1 MPVLSCQCEVLL
13 ICCTMS
19 TGLRILFIKIIP
31 SFQGDLRMSANT
43 KIVVLRRKEL
53 LYTGIFAALGVL
65 FVILLLM
72 LLLPGK
78 AADTSGAPDS
88 PDSTAETVMPDNV
101 ADLGRS
107 SQFSAA
113 EDASTGAVADAEP
126 VLDSASGAVDNAGAV
141 LDSVSGSAGT
151 GNTYIPGIYTTELIL
166 GSETVNVE
174 VIVNDHAITSLSLAD
189 PDETLTTMYPLL
201 EPTMDSLSEQ
211 ICETQDLSQVTYSAE
226 TRYTSLVLLE
236 AVKASLEKA
245 KPSATPEAASTPAAS
260 PENSAATSPETDGKT
275 TEPTKMPTADIN
287 PAA

>member
-1 MPVLSCQCEVLL
+1 
-13 ICCTMS
+13 
-19 TGLRILFIKIIP
+19 
-31 SFQGDLRMSANT
+31 MSANT

-174 VIVNDHAITSLSLAD
+174 VIVSDHAITSVSLAD
-189 PDETLTTMYPLL
+189 PSETLTTMYPLL
-201 EPTMDSLSEQ
+201 ESTMESLNDQ
-211 ICETQDLSQVTYSAE
+211 LCEMQDPEQVTYSAE

-245 KPSATPEAASTPAAS
+245 KPKATPEATGAPDATNAPTAS
-260 PENSAATSPETDGKT
+260 PNVPK
-275 TEPTKMPTADIN
+275 ADIN

>member
-1 MPVLSCQCEVLL
+1 
-13 ICCTMS
+13 
-19 TGLRILFIKIIP
+19 
-31 SFQGDLRMSANT
+31 MSANT

-78 AADTSGAPDS
+78 GADASSGTPDS
-88 PDSTAETVMPDNV
+88 PDGTAETAMPDNV

-126 VLDSASGAVDNAGAV
+126 VLDNASGPV
-141 LDSVSGSAGT
+141 GT
-151 GNTYIPGIYTTELIL
+151 DNTYIPGIYTTELIL

-245 KPSATPEAASTPAAS
+245 KPSATPEAVSTPTAS
-260 PENSAATSPETDGKT
+260 PENSATTSPETDGKT
-275 TEPTKMPTADIN
+275 AEPTKVPTADIN

>member
-1 MPVLSCQCEVLL
+1 
-13 ICCTMS
+13 
-19 TGLRILFIKIIP
+19 
-31 SFQGDLRMSANT
+31 MSANT

>member
-1 MPVLSCQCEVLL
+1 
-13 ICCTMS
+13 
-19 TGLRILFIKIIP
+19 
-31 SFQGDLRMSANT
+31 MSANT

-88 PDSTAETVMPDNV
+88 PDSTAETAMPDNV
-101 ADLGRS
+101 ADLGRIP
-107 SQFSAA
+107 QSAQT
-113 EDASTGAVADAEP
+113 EDVSTGAVAD
-126 VLDSASGAVDNAGAV
+126 
-141 LDSVSGSAGT
+141 T

-174 VIVNDHAITSLSLAD
+174 VIVNDHAITSVSLAD
-189 PDETLTTMYPLL
+189 ASEALTTMYPLL
-201 EPTMDSLSEQ
+201 ETTMESLNDQ
-211 ICETQDLSQVTYSAE
+211 LCEMQDPEQVTYSAE

-245 KPSATPEAASTPAAS
+245 KPKATPEATDATNAPAAS
-260 PENSAATSPETDGKT
+260 PNVPK
-275 TEPTKMPTADIN
+275 ADIN

>member
-1 MPVLSCQCEVLL
+1 
-13 ICCTMS
+13 
-19 TGLRILFIKIIP
+19 
-31 SFQGDLRMSANT
+31 MSANT

-101 ADLGRS
+101 ADV
-107 SQFSAA
+107 
-113 EDASTGAVADAEP
+113 STGAVAD
-126 VLDSASGAVDNAGAV
+126 
-141 LDSVSGSAGT
+141 T

-174 VIVNDHAITSLSLAD
+174 VIVSDHAITSVSLAD
-189 PDETLTTMYPLL
+189 PSETLTTMYPLL
-201 EPTMDSLSEQ
+201 ESTMESLNDQ
-211 ICETQDLSQVTYSAE
+211 LCEMQDPEQVTYSAE

-245 KPSATPEAASTPAAS
+245 KPKATPEATGAPDATNAPAAS
-260 PENSAATSPETDGKT
+260 PNVPK
-275 TEPTKMPTADIN
+275 ADIN

>member
-1 MPVLSCQCEVLL
+1 
-13 ICCTMS
+13 
-19 TGLRILFIKIIP
+19 
-31 SFQGDLRMSANT
+31 MSANT

-78 AADTSGAPDS
+78 GADTSSGTPDS
-88 PDSTAETVMPDNV
+88 PDGTAAAEMPDNV
-101 ADLGRS
+101 ADV
-107 SQFSAA
+107 
-113 EDASTGAVADAEP
+113 STGAVADT
-126 VLDSASGAVDNAGAV
+126 DAV
-141 LDSVSGSAGT
+141 LDNASGPVGT
-151 GNTYIPGIYTTELIL
+151 DNTYIPGIYTTELIL

-245 KPSATPEAASTPAAS
+245 KPKATPEATGAPEINSTAAE
-260 PENSAATSPETDGKT
+260 PENLPD
-275 TEPTKMPTADIN
+275 ADIN

>member
-1 MPVLSCQCEVLL
+1 
-13 ICCTMS
+13 
-19 TGLRILFIKIIP
+19 
-31 SFQGDLRMSANT
+31 MSANT

-78 AADTSGAPDS
+78 GADTSSGTPDS
-88 PDSTAETVMPDNV
+88 PDSTAETAMPDNV

-113 EDASTGAVADAEP
+113 EDASTGAVADA
-126 VLDSASGAVDNAGAV
+126 D
-141 LDSVSGSAGT
+141 
-151 GNTYIPGIYTTELIL
+151 NTYIPGIYTTELIL
-166 GSETVNVE
+166 GSETANVE
-174 VIVNDHAITSLSLAD
+174 VIVNDHAITSVSLAD
-189 PDETLTTMYPLL
+189 PSETLTTMYPLL
-201 EPTMDSLSEQ
+201 EPTMESLNDQ
-211 ICETQDLSQVTYSAE
+211 LCEMQDPSQVTYSAE

-245 KPSATPEAASTPAAS
+245 KPKATPEATGTPDATNAPVAS
-260 PENSAATSPETDGKT
+260 PENATTTSSETDGKT
-275 TEPTKMPTADIN
+275 AEPTKMPTADIN

>member
-1 MPVLSCQCEVLL
+1 
-13 ICCTMS
+13 
-19 TGLRILFIKIIP
+19 
-31 SFQGDLRMSANT
+31 MSANT

-78 AADTSGAPDS
+78 GADTSSGAPDS
-88 PDSTAETVMPDNV
+88 PDSTAETAMPDNV

-113 EDASTGAVADAEP
+113 EDASTGASADTGA
-126 VLDSASGAVDNAGAV
+126 VLDNASGAVLDN
-141 LDSVSGSAGT
+141 VSGPVGT

-166 GSETVNVE
+166 GSETANVE
-174 VIVNDHAITSLSLAD
+174 VIVNDHAITSVSLAN
-189 PDETLTTMYPLL
+189 PSETLTTMYPLL
-201 EPTMDSLSEQ
+201 EPTMESLNDQ
-211 ICETQDLSQVTYSAE
+211 LCEMQDPSQVTYSAE

-245 KPSATPEAASTPAAS
+245 KPKATPEATTDSS
-260 PENSAATSPETDGKT
+260 SATSSETGEKNA
-275 TEPTKMPTADIN
+275 EPPKMPTADIN

>member
-1 MPVLSCQCEVLL
+1 
-13 ICCTMS
+13 
-19 TGLRILFIKIIP
+19 
-31 SFQGDLRMSANT
+31 MSANT

-65 FVILLLM
+65 FIILLLM
-72 LLLPGK
+72 LLLPCK
-78 AADTSGAPDS
+78 DTDASYGTPDS
-88 PDSTAETVMPDNV
+88 PDSTAETAMPDNV

-107 SQFSAA
+107 SQFSDA
-113 EDASTGAVADAEP
+113 EDVSTGANANTGAVADAGAIT
-126 VLDSASGAVDNAGAV
+126 DSASG
-141 LDSVSGSAGT
+141 SVGT
-151 GNTYIPGIYTTELIL
+151 DNTYIPGIYTTELIL

-174 VIVNDHAITSLSLAD
+174 VIVNDHAITSVSLAD
-189 PDETLTTMYPLL
+189 PSETLTTMYPLL
-201 EPTMDSLSEQ
+201 EPAMDSLNKQ

-245 KPSATPEAASTPAAS
+245 KPSASPEASATPTAS

-275 TEPTKMPTADIN
+275 AEPTKVPTADIN

>member
-1 MPVLSCQCEVLL
+1 
-13 ICCTMS
+13 
-19 TGLRILFIKIIP
+19 
-31 SFQGDLRMSANT
+31 MSANT

-78 AADTSGAPDS
+78 DTDASYGTPDS
-88 PDSTAETVMPDNV
+88 PDGTAATEMPDNV

-113 EDASTGAVADAEP
+113 EDASTGAVADTEP

-141 LDSVSGSAGT
+141 LDSVSGPAGT
-151 GNTYIPGIYTTELIL
+151 DNTYIPGIYTTELIL
-166 GSETVNVE
+166 GSETANVE
-174 VIVNDHAITSLSLAD
+174 VIVSDHAITSVSLAD
-189 PDETLTTMYPLL
+189 PSETLTTMYPLL
-201 EPTMDSLSEQ
+201 EPAMESLNDQ
-211 ICETQDLSQVTYSAE
+211 LCEMQDPSQVTYSAE

-245 KPSATPEAASTPAAS
+245 KPKATPEVTTTPTATTAPTAS
-260 PENSAATSPETDGKT
+260 PENATVTSSETDGKAA
-275 TEPTKMPTADIN
+275 EPTKMPTADIN